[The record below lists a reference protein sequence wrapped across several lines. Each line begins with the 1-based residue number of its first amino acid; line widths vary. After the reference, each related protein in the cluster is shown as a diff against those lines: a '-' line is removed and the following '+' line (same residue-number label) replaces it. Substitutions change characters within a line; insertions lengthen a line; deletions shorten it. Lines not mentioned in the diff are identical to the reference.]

1 MGDSGV
7 HPGVLKPHTEALV
20 QGNLARVLRE
30 RFTGEQALLEAATEM
45 LFLDV
50 IEDGGVPKT
59 SRRLER
65 GTSRFCSTSTCFPRT
80 RTTPRTRTRRC
91 SRA

>member
-30 RFTGEQALLEAATEM
+30 RFTGEQALLEAVNDCLKELRGLNQAVCGDEKIKRVGCQNDNPNS
-45 LFLDV
+45 LLNQVDAHLL
-50 IEDGGVPKT
+50 
-59 SRRLER
+59 RLLR
-65 GTSRFCSTSTCFPRT
+65 
-80 RTTPRTRTRRC
+80 
-91 SRA
+91 